1 MPELGWE
8 HAAWQCQQSAMF
20 ANLFLEVHR
29 NGQIAIQTQHP
40 GNFVL
45 KVIMG
50 NCRKEYI

>member
-40 GNFVL
+40 G
-45 KVIMG
+45 KVYDNKG
-50 NCRKEYI
+50 KLSKQ